1 MDKEREFGNRLNGET
16 MNDKEL
22 LQLIKNRRSIR
33 KFKNIPIKK
42 EDLLELVEAGIFA
55 PSGSNTQCY
64 GFLVIT
70 RQSDIDFLAKHKLGI
85 INRAKAVIMVVA
97 DLNKCNYLKKGRSTV
112 FDKLPYQDTATA
124 MQNICLLAESKG
136 IGNCIIHMSNN
147 LRHIQKIRERFNL
160 SNNYEF
166 MGLILLGYSNEIVDY
181 ETATH
186 AGRPIKRGKVEE
198 YIVDWR
204 E

>member
-1 MDKEREFGNRLNGET
+1 MDKKSKLSNRFNGEF

-22 LQLIKNRRSIR
+22 LQLIKNRRSVR

-42 EDLLELVEAGIFA
+42 EDLLELVESGVFA

-64 GFLVIT
+64 RFLVIT
-70 RQSDIDFLAKHKLGI
+70 NQSDIDFLAKHKLGI
-85 INRAKAVIMVVA
+85 INRAKALIVVLA
-97 DLNKCNYLKKGRSTV
+97 DLNKCGYLRKGRVSI

-136 IGNCIIHMSNN
+136 IANCIIHMSNN
-147 LRHIQKIRERFNL
+147 LRHVQKIRNRFNL

-166 MGLILLGYSNEIVDY
+166 MGVILLGYSDETIDY
-181 ETATH
+181 ETVTH
-186 AGRPIKRGKVEE
+186 AGRPIKRNNIEN
-198 YIVDWR
+198 YIIDWR

>member
-1 MDKEREFGNRLNGET
+1 MKNNFKKFPTPIQLFN
-16 MNDKEL
+16 
-22 LQLIKNRRSIR
+22 LIKNRRSVR

-42 EDLLELVEAGIFA
+42 EDLLELVEAGVFA

-64 GFLVIT
+64 RFLVIT
-70 RQSDIDFLAKHKLGI
+70 RQSDIDFLAKYKLRI
-85 INRAKAVIMVVA
+85 INRAKALIVVLA
-97 DLNKCNYLKKGRSTV
+97 DLNKCSYLRKGKVSI
-112 FDKLPYQDTATA
+112 FDKLPYQDTAMA

-136 IGNCIIHMSNN
+136 IANCVIHMSNN
-147 LRHIQKIRERFNL
+147 LRNIQKIRDRFNL

-166 MGLILLGYSNEIVDY
+166 MGVILLGYSDETVDY

-186 AGRPIKRGKVEE
+186 AGRPIKRNKIEN
-198 YIVDWR
+198 YIIDWR